1 MTAVTFHS
9 DNPLGDCPAILEGD
23 FSKTT
28 KGLIVLHE
36 WWGMNEQIKKEAKDI
51 GEMGNFITV
60 VPDLYRGKVAVEW
73 EEADHLATNLDWTG
87 ALADVKGA
95 AEFLLRKGCT
105 KVGAMGF
112 CNGGALSL
120 MAAAL
125 LPSELIAA
133 IAPFYGIPRPHRCD
147 LTNVNIPVQAHFGAK
162 DHLKGFSSLED
173 ALGLKEKL
181 SGKKDFEIYIYEDC
195 GHAFTNPTAPGYN
208 KEITELS
215 LGRVVEFMKKHL
227 SDEQTP
233 KL

>member
-1 MTAVTFHS
+1 MRRLKCDSFWTF
-9 DNPLGDCPAILEGD
+9 
-23 FSKTT
+23 
-28 KGLIVLHE
+28 
-36 WWGMNEQIKKEAKDI
+36 Q
-51 GEMGNFITV
+51 
-60 VPDLYRGKVAVEW
+60 
-73 EEADHLATNLDWTG
+73 
-87 ALADVKGA
+87 
-95 AEFLLRKGCT
+95 
-105 KVGAMGF
+105 VGAMGF

-233 KL
+233 KLWTDSSHWLSTNI